1 MKVAAAMINDHINGS
16 IRIRNI
22 FVRDIADVRPV
33 RALAAKKEQRDGRA
47 SDGLVRA
54 WSQMGVSSASR
65 DVRAVCADDG
75 RGGAGSVA
83 GEGVK

>member
-1 MKVAAAMINDHINGS
+1 MNLAAALIVDINGRARLDP
-16 IRIRNI
+16 IYACDLN
-22 FVRDIADVRPV
+22 VRPV
-33 RALAAKKEQRDGRA
+33 RALAAKKEPRDGRA

-75 RGGAGSVA
+75 RGCAGSVA

>member
-1 MKVAAAMINDHINGS
+1 MKVAAAMIHDHINGS
-16 IRIRNI
+16 IRFRNI
-22 FVRDIADVRPV
+22 FVRDIADVWSV
-33 RALAAKKEQRDGRA
+33 RALAAKKKSRDGRA

-54 WSQMGVSSASR
+54 WSQVGVSSASR

-75 RGGAGSVA
+75 HSGAGGVA

>member
-1 MKVAAAMINDHINGS
+1 MNLAAALSVDINGRAQLAP
-16 IRIRNI
+16 IYACDLN
-22 FVRDIADVRPV
+22 VRPV

-54 WSQMGVSSASR
+54 WSQVGVSSASR

-75 RGGAGSVA
+75 HSGAGGVA
-83 GEGVK
+83 GF